1 MTLIDTVG
9 SDMDEDQVSED
20 QSKVLGCQS
29 IEHFPVT
36 IPGGRDAK
44 QANSRFVIFPFDI
57 YKTGIFE

>member
-44 QANSRFVIFPFDI
+44 HANF
-57 YKTGIFE
+57 